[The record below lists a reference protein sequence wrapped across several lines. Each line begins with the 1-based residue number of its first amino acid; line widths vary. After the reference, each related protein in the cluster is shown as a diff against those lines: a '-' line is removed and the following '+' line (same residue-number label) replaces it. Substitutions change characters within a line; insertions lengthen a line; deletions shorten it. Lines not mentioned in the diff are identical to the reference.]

1 MRAPIGSYVL
11 MSQDDDGAQ
20 FYQVVSNQYL
30 DSYQVYLT
38 APTSAGIV
46 YLDMLAM
53 GIDGVLNVENDS
65 RTMYDLQG
73 RRVDN
78 VDGESYKKGL
88 YVVRQSNGKIQKVN
102 IK

>member
-1 MRAPIGSYVL
+1 
-11 MSQDDDGAQ
+11 
-20 FYQVVSNQYL
+20 
-30 DSYQVYLT
+30 
-38 APTSAGIV
+38 
-46 YLDMLAM
+46 MLAM

-88 YVVRQSNGKIQKVN
+88 YVVRQSNGRIQKVN